1 MVPRLPEKHPEVAA
15 MSKRA
20 QLTVFIIIGIVILLT
35 IGMTV
40 YLTTQKIVK
49 PVEEEVIVP
58 EDVRP
63 VYEHVQSCA
72 NEIARDALGLLGLQ
86 GGFISLPGIIERTPT
101 AYIPADSANLFK
113 VPLWYYEGEDRTPS
127 VGYMEREISRYLN
140 ERLSECADGFEQFK
154 PEYAVTLQGNASTRT
169 VIAEDSVIVRV
180 SWPLELRAADRTT
193 RLNDFV
199 VRMPVRLRQMWE
211 LANAT
216 MATENDKTPFE
227 NLTIDLMAA
236 DSANI
241 PMDGFTIE
249 CGVKRWNL
257 NEVRKRLDTV
267 LYYNIPTARVKN
279 TQYSPFAES
288 ASTYEALRKD
298 YQRMTKELIQG
309 NEKPTPPKR
318 AAPNDAYQYFKL
330 LFDVGARPTDLKM
343 GFEYQPAWG
352 LQINA
357 QPSEGATLKSNA
369 GKGTSKYLR
378 FLCINQWHFAY
389 DIIYYVKATVR
400 DDNAFDGKGY
410 TFQFAFP
417 VLINDNAAERIAFG
431 AKKFQSL
438 DFGAPEFCDT
448 LGTQP
453 ADIRAFGAMEGVP
466 VLMELPDARIT
477 YTCVD
482 QECDLGST
490 QSDGGTYRLSTVLPQ
505 GCTNPFI
512 KASKE
517 GYLDAT
523 AQMTTDRLDLKLTKL
538 QDVTLNFVVH
548 PYHGQTQTWA
558 EPRPLGKDEHVSL
571 QVSIVN
577 RTFDQF
583 LGFPTLN
590 ETLRLAQETAHYD
603 IDAMLFLRDNQIG
616 GYHAETF
623 KIPYDTIAGKT
634 AATIHVV
641 QYLPTA
647 ITDDQK
653 LKMIEYLME
662 AAYPDA
668 LQPEFS

>member
-1 MVPRLPEKHPEVAA
+1 MN
-15 MSKRA
+15 KRA
-20 QLTVFIIIGIVILLT
+20 QLTVFIIIGIVLLLT
-35 IGMTV
+35 IGITV
-40 YLTTQKIVK
+40 YLTTQKVIK

-63 VYEHVQSCA
+63 VYDYVQSCA
-72 NEIARDALGLLGLQ
+72 NDIARDAIGLLGLQ

-140 ERLSECADGFEQFK
+140 ERLGECADGFADFE
-154 PEYAVTLQGNASTRT
+154 PAYTVALQGNASTRT
-169 VIAEDSVIVRV
+169 VIAEDAVVVRV

-199 VRMPVRLRQMWE
+199 VRMPVRLRQLWE

-216 MATENDKTPFE
+216 MAAENSRALFE

-236 DSANI
+236 DSENI
-241 PMDGFTIE
+241 PMDGFTVQ

-257 NEVRKRLDTV
+257 NDVRKRLETL

-279 TQYSPFAES
+279 TDHYPFEQS
-288 ASTYEALRKD
+288 EGTYETLHKE
-298 YQRMTKELIQG
+298 YVRMTKELEQG
-309 NEKPTPPKR
+309 KETIAPPKR
-318 AAPNDAYQYFKL
+318 EAPRDAYQYFKTY
-330 LFDVGARPTDLKM
+330 FDVGVRPSNLKM
-343 GFEYQPAWG
+343 GFEFQPAWG
-352 LQINA
+352 LQVNA
-357 QPSEGATLKSNA
+357 QPSDGPVLKSNA
-369 GKGTSKYLR
+369 GKGPSKYLR

-389 DIIYYVKATVR
+389 DVIYYVKATVR
-400 DDNAFDGKGY
+400 DPDAFDGKGY
-410 TFQFAFP
+410 VFQFAFP
-417 VLINDNAAERIAFG
+417 VLINDNAADRVAFG

-438 DFGAPEFCDT
+438 DFGAPEFCNT

-466 VLMELPDARIT
+466 VLMELPDAHIT
-477 YTCVD
+477 YKCLA
-482 QECDLGST
+482 QECDLGNT
-490 QSDGGTYRLSTVLPQ
+490 QSDGGTYRLSTILPQ

-512 KASKE
+512 TASKE

-523 AQMTTDRLDLKLTKL
+523 AQMTGDRLDLPLVKL
-538 QDVTLNFVVH
+538 QDFSLNFVIH

-558 EPRPLGKDEHVSL
+558 EPRPLGKDERVSL
-571 QVSIVN
+571 QVSMVN
-577 RTFDQF
+577 KTFDQF
-583 LGFPTLN
+583 LGFPTIN
-590 ETLRLAQETAHYD
+590 ETLQLAQDTAHYD

-616 GYHAETF
+616 GYHAETLN
-623 KIPYDTIAGKT
+623 IPYDSIAGKT
-634 AATIHVV
+634 RATIHVV

-647 ITDDQK
+647 VTDDQK
-653 LKMIEYLME
+653 LKMIEYLQE
-662 AAYPDA
+662 GVYPDA